1 MKPGEI
7 IYTTN
12 LEVMP
17 PGTRSAFYFN
27 ANKEDT
33 FVLIFLGIEPRNGST
48 PLDVVH
54 ALNDNIHIYL
64 LHIGDKRQD
73 ISKRGRRAWLL

>member
-7 IYTTN
+7 ICTTN
-12 LEVMP
+12 IEVMP

-33 FVLIFLGIEPRNGST
+33 FVLIFLGVEPRDGSE
-48 PLDVVH
+48 PLDPIKR
-54 ALNDNIHIYL
+54 LNEL
-64 LHIGDKRQD
+64 GWVLATEPK
-73 ISKRGRRAWLL
+73 K

>member
-1 MKPGEI
+1 MKSGEI

-33 FVLIFLGIEPRNGST
+33 FVLIFLGVEPRDGSA

-54 ALNDNIHIYL
+54 ALNDL
-64 LHIGDKRQD
+64 GWKLQSEFKGAFKEKDD
-73 ISKRGRRAWLL
+73 E